1 MGKKSNP
8 RIGTSLDDFLKEE
21 GLFEELGAQAT
32 KEVIAWRS
40 AGRDLGSK
48 TSQTRAIRAASV
60 KYESD
65 YSLRIL
71 WTNGRSMRVDLRERV
86 FRLRGMRSIR
96 NKEMFA
102 RARRG
107 EGGHSIVWPGNMDM
121 GADRLWEIANKL
133 VDEIGDRETH
143 PLMGLL
149 DIVSFFVRDY
159 EERNIDIPDA
169 EPAAV
174 LRFFMEQHNLRQA
187 DLAEIFGSQSNVSEV
202 LNGKREI
209 NARQARALADRFSV
223 SAAVFI

>member
-1 MGKKSNP
+1 MASAASNDD
-8 RIGTSLDDFLKEE
+8 LDTL
-21 GLFEELGAQAT
+21 AP
-32 KEVIAWRS
+32 AWREF
-40 AGRDLGSK
+40 
-48 TSQTRAIRAASV
+48 QTRTPVKLRTIENERHYRAMV
-60 KYESD
+60 N
-65 YSLRIL
+65 IL
-71 WTNGRSMRVDLRERV
+71 
-86 FRLRGMRSIR
+86 
-96 NKEMFA
+96 
-102 RARRG
+102 
-107 EGGHSIVWPGNMDM
+107 
-121 GADRLWEIANKL
+121 NKL

-159 EERNIDIPDA
+159 EERNVEIPDA

-223 SAAVFI
+223 SAAAFI